1 MPLPFRRERASSGCI
16 RRLQGERLWLWLVR
30 LCGPAGRFA
39 RAHYT
44 LRGTAIGIPGL
55 LAGSRT
61 ARKVFFCLTGPY
73 LTGRATIGRLELS
86 PPWRGAVRLRAPYE
100 RPPHA

>member
-1 MPLPFRRERASSGCI
+1 MHTQVAGRTLVV
-16 RRLQGERLWLWLVR
+16 VR
-30 LCGPAGRFA
+30 LCGPAGRLA